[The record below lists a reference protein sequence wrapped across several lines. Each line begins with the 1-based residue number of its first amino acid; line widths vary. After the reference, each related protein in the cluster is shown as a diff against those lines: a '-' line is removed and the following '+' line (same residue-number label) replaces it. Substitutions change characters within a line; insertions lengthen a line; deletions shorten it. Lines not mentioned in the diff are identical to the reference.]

1 MTKKRNTNTTHKREA
16 NNKEKKDKGKK
27 THNARKIK

>member
-1 MTKKRNTNTTHKREA
+1 MTKKRNTNILHRREA

-27 THNARKIK
+27 THNVRKIK